1 MINNGLV
8 LSIFPGIDGLGLGFK
23 RQGYQIVWGPDLL
36 WGWDIR
42 DFHPP
47 AGVFEGVIGGPP
59 CKGESN
65 LAHLNGRV
73 GITLEPEYRRIVAEA
88 QPDWWVMEAVIRHE
102 APFVV
107 KLSPR
112 YLGEKQSRKR
122 YFHSN
127 INLEPYLEVSL
138 FEHPD
143 KKLAVLAGHGGAMGQ
158 IERGMCSYPFPEM
171 CELQG
176 FPPDMEIPFFTR
188 QKAREAVGNA
198 VPLCMAESIAKAV
211 KKATQAVSKS

>member
-1 MINNGLV
+1 M
-8 LSIFPGIDGLGLGFK
+8 FPGIDGLGLGFK
-23 RQGYQIVWGPDLL
+23 RQGYQVVWGPDLI

-59 CKGESN
+59 CKGESQ
-65 LAHLNGRV
+65 LAHLNGNP
-73 GITLEPEYRRIVAEA
+73 GTTLEPEYRRVVTEA
-88 QPDWWVMEAVIRHE
+88 KPDWWVMEAVIRHE
-102 APFVV
+102 APYVV

-112 YLGEKQSRKR
+112 YLGEKQSRER

-127 INLEPYLEVSL
+127 LNLKPFLEVSL
-138 FEHPD
+138 FENPEY
-143 KKLAVLAGHGGAMGQ
+143 KYAVLANHGVKQGTIHYRQAT
-158 IERGMCSYPFPEM
+158 YTWPEM

-198 VPLCMAESIAKAV
+198 VPLSMSEAIAKAV
-211 KKATQAVSKS
+211 KKSVSMLGGGISER